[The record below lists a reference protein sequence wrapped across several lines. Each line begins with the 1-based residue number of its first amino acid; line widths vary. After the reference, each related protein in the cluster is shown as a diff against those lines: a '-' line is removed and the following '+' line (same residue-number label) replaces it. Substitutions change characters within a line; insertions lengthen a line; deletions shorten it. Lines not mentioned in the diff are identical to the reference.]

1 LRKPQPTA
9 KGAFQVKQNHSEEIE
24 RRESRLGERL
34 GRDSWPDQD
43 GAVLAGGNEQL
54 TMSERVRATAVGG
67 IGLVH
72 RLVRQIGLP
81 KLIDEAV
88 KVFKVR
94 CPYSESDHVLNIAYN
109 IVCGGRTLDDIE
121 LRRQD
126 EAYMDALGAVRIPD
140 PTTAG
145 DFLRRLDRGHIDDI
159 SEAINIA
166 RTRVWKKNKR
176 SFFERAIIDVDGTI
190 AGTQGECKEGMDM
203 SYKGI
208 WGYAPLLVT
217 LANTGEILYTR
228 NRPGN
233 RPSHEGC
240 FDYLDPAVDVVRD
253 AGFRNVRLRGD
264 GHFSL
269 TDDFDYWTERKV
281 EFVFGLPAYPNL
293 VVIADGLEERIWRC
307 LRRDGR
313 ASGSGRGARK
323 PRVKQAIIEERGY
336 KNLELEQEEYTEFAY
351 RPTKCS
357 QDYRVVVLRKTIS
370 VKQGQV
376 LLIPEIRYHF
386 YITNVSKSELTA
398 RQVIRDSNERCNQEN
413 LIEQTK
419 NGVHA
424 MRMPCDT
431 LLANDAYMV
440 IACLAWNFKA
450 WIAQLWPDREQGE
463 ELRRMEFRRFVASI
477 IAIPCQI
484 VRTGRHIVHR
494 FLGYSTWL
502 EAIFRAHK
510 RMKRMV
516 FV

>member
-1 LRKPQPTA
+1 
-9 KGAFQVKQNHSEEIE
+9 
-24 RRESRLGERL
+24 
-34 GRDSWPDQD
+34 
-43 GAVLAGGNEQL
+43 
-54 TMSERVRATAVGG
+54 
-67 IGLVH
+67 
-72 RLVRQIGLP
+72 
-81 KLIDEAV
+81 
-88 KVFKVR
+88 
-94 CPYSESDHVLNIAYN
+94 
-109 IVCGGRTLDDIE
+109 VCGGRTLDDIE

-145 DFLRRLDRGHIDDI
+145 DFLRRLDRGHIDDL
-159 SEAINIA
+159 SEAINVA

-190 AGTQGECKEGMDM
+190 ASTQGECKEGMDM

-253 AGFRNVRLRGD
+253 AGFRHVRLRGD

-269 TDDFDYWTERKV
+269 TDDFDYWTERSV

-293 VVIADGLEERIWRC
+293 VKIAEELEESTWRQ

-313 ASGSGRGARK
+313 ASRSRRGPRK
-323 PRVKQAIIEERGY
+323 PRVKQTIIEERGY
-336 KNLELEQEEYTEFAY
+336 KNLALEQEAYTEFAY
-351 RPTKCS
+351 RPTECS
-357 QDYRVVVLRKTIS
+357 RDYRVAVLRKTIS
-370 VKQGQV
+370 VKQGQA
-376 LLIPEIRYHF
+376 LLMPEVRYHF
-386 YITNVSKSELTA
+386 YITNVKKSELSA
-398 RQVIRDSNERCNQEN
+398 RGVIREANERCNQEN

-440 IACLAWNFKA
+440 IACLAWNLKA

-463 ELRRMEFRRFVASI
+463 HLRRMEFRRFVASI
-477 IAIPCQI
+477 IAIPCQV
-484 VRTGRHIVHR
+484 VRTGRRIALR
-494 FLGYSTWL
+494 FLGFSSWL
-502 EAIFRAHK
+502 GAIFRAHARFK
-510 RMKRMV
+510 RLG
-516 FV
+516 FE

>member
-1 LRKPQPTA
+1 M
-9 KGAFQVKQNHSEEIE
+9 KQQDSKEQAARRHRIE
-24 RRESRLGERL
+24 DRLS
-34 GRDSWPDQD
+34 RDSWPEKG
-43 GAVLAGGNEQL
+43 GAVLAGGNEQFA
-54 TMSERVRATAVGG
+54 MSQRTQATAVGG

-88 KVFKVR
+88 QVFKLR
-94 CPYSESDHVLNIAYN
+94 CPYHESDHVLNIAYN
-109 IVCGGRTLDDIE
+109 IVCGGKTLDDIE

-145 DFLRRLDRGHIDDI
+145 DFLRRFDRGHIDDL
-159 SEAINIA
+159 SEAINVA
-166 RTRVWKKNKR
+166 RTRVWKKNKGP
-176 SFFERAIIDVDGTI
+176 FFERAVIDVDGTI

-240 FDYLDPAVDVVRD
+240 FDYLDPAVEIVRES
-253 AGFRNVRLRGD
+253 GFRAVRLRGD
-264 GHFSL
+264 NHFSL
-269 TDDFDYWTERKV
+269 TDDFDHWTERKV
-281 EFVFGLPAYPNL
+281 EFVFGLPAHPKL
-293 VVIADGLEERIWRC
+293 VEIAEGLEEPEWRR

-313 ASGSGRGARK
+313 ASGSRRGRRK
-323 PRVKQAIIEERGY
+323 PRIKQAIIEERGY
-336 KNLELEQEEYTEFAY
+336 RNLELEQEEYTEFSY

-357 QDYRVVVLRKTIS
+357 RDYRVVVLRKSIS
-370 VKQGQV
+370 VREGQA
-376 LLIPEIRYHF
+376 LLIPEIRFRF
-386 YITNVSKSELTA
+386 YITNVPKSELSA

-413 LIEQTK
+413 VIEQAK

-440 IACLAWNFKA
+440 IACLAWNLKA
-450 WIAQLWPDREQGE
+450 WIAQLWPDRDQGE
-463 ELRRMEFRRFVASI
+463 DLRRMEFRRFVASV

-484 VRTGRHIVHR
+484 VLTGRRIVHR
-494 FLGYSTWL
+494 FLAYSSWI
-502 EAIFRAHK
+502 EAIFRAHARFK
-510 RMKRMV
+510 RLV
-516 FV
+516 FA

>member
-1 LRKPQPTA
+1 M
-9 KGAFQVKQNHSEEIE
+9 KQNHSEEIG
-24 RRESRLGERL
+24 RRKDRLDERL
-34 GRDSWPDQD
+34 GRDSWPDK
-43 GAVLAGGNEQL
+43 GGPVLAGGNEQL
-54 TMSERVRATAVGG
+54 SMSERVHATGVGG

-81 KLIDEAV
+81 KLIDETLQI
-88 KVFKVR
+88 FKVR
-94 CPYSESDHVLNIAYN
+94 CPYYESDHVLNIAYN

-126 EAYMDALGAVRIPD
+126 EAYMDALGSVRIPD

-145 DFLRRLDRGHIDDI
+145 DFLRRFDRGHIDDL
-159 SEAINIA
+159 SEAINVA
-166 RTRVWKKNKR
+166 RTQVWKKNKP

-217 LANTGEILYTR
+217 LANTSEILYTR

-253 AGFRNVRLRGD
+253 AGFLNVRLRGD

-269 TDDFDYWTERKV
+269 TDDFDYWTERDV
-281 EFVFGLPAYPNL
+281 EFVFGLPAHPKL
-293 VVIADGLEERIWRC
+293 VEIAEGLEERTWRC

-313 ASGSGRGARK
+313 SKRSRRGPRK

-351 RPTKCS
+351 RPIKCS
-357 QDYRVVVLRKTIS
+357 RDYRVVVLRKTIR
-370 VKQGQV
+370 VREGQA

-386 YITNVSKSELTA
+386 YITNVKKSELSA
-398 RQVIRDSNERCNQEN
+398 RQVIREANERCNQEN

-440 IACLAWNFKA
+440 IACLAWNLKA

-463 ELRRMEFRRFVASI
+463 DLKRMEFRRFVACI
-477 IAIPCQI
+477 IALPCQV

-494 FLGYSTWL
+494 FMAYSSWL
-502 EAIFRAHK
+502 EAIFRAHTRFK
-510 RMKRMV
+510 RLV
-516 FV
+516 FA

>member
-1 LRKPQPTA
+1 MKQQDSKELAARKNR
-9 KGAFQVKQNHSEEIE
+9 VMD
-24 RRESRLGERL
+24 RLS
-34 GRDSWPDQD
+34 RDSWPKDD
-43 GAVLAGGNEQL
+43 GVVLAGGNERFS
-54 TMSERVRATAVGG
+54 MSRRTRATAFGG

-81 KLIDEAV
+81 QLIDDEV
-88 KVFKVR
+88 RVFKLR
-94 CPYSESDHVLNIAYN
+94 SPYHESDHVLNIAYN

-121 LRRQD
+121 QRRQD

-145 DFLRRLDRGHIDDI
+145 DFLRRFDRGQIDDL
-159 SEAINIA
+159 SEAINVA
-166 RTRVWKKNKR
+166 RTRIWKKNKR
-176 SFFERAIIDVDGTI
+176 SFFELAIIDVDGTI

-217 LANTGEILYTR
+217 LANTGEVLYTR
-228 NRPGN
+228 NRSGN

-253 AGFRNVRLRGD
+253 GGFRKVRLRGD
-264 GHFSL
+264 SHFSL
-269 TDDFDYWTERKV
+269 TDDFDHWTERKV
-281 EFVFGLPAYPNL
+281 EFVFGLPAHPNL
-293 VVIADGLEERIWRC
+293 VEIAEGLEECEWRG

-313 ASGSGRGARK
+313 TSKCRRGLRK

-336 KNLELEQEEYTEFAY
+336 KNLTLEHEEYTEFDY

-357 QDYRVVVLRKTIS
+357 RDYRVVVLRKTIS
-370 VKQGQV
+370 VNEGQS

-386 YITNVSKSELTA
+386 YITNALKSELTA
-398 RQVIRDSNERCNQEN
+398 RQVIREANERCNQEN

-440 IACLAWNFKA
+440 MACLAWNLKA
-450 WIAQLWPDREQGE
+450 WIAQLWPHREQGE
-463 ELRRMEFRRFVASI
+463 DLRSMEFRRFVADI
-477 IAIPCQI
+477 IAIPCQV

-494 FLGYSTWL
+494 FLAYSSWL
-502 EAIFRAHK
+502 DAVFRAHTRFK
-510 RMKRMV
+510 RLS
-516 FV
+516 FA

>member
-1 LRKPQPTA
+1 M
-9 KGAFQVKQNHSEEIE
+9 KQDHSGEIE
-24 RRESRLGERL
+24 RRKSRLDERL
-34 GRDSWPDQD
+34 ARDSWPRK
-43 GAVLAGGNEQL
+43 GGPVLDGGNERL
-54 TMSERVRATAVGG
+54 EMSERVRATSFGG

-81 KLIDEAV
+81 KLIDDTV
-88 KVFKVR
+88 QVFKVH
-94 CPYSESDHVLNIAYN
+94 CPYRESDHVLNIAYN

-145 DFLRRLDRGHIDDI
+145 DFLRRLGRGTIDLL
-159 SEAINIA
+159 SEAINTA
-166 RTRVWKKNKR
+166 RVRVWKKNKR

-240 FDYLDPAVDVVRD
+240 FDYLDPAVDLVRD
-253 AGFRNVRLRGD
+253 AGFKKVRLRGD

-269 TDDFDYWTERKV
+269 TDDFDYWSKKKV
-281 EFVFGLPAYPNL
+281 EFVFGLAAHPKL
-293 VVIADGLEERIWRC
+293 VQIAEGLEEGQWRQ
-307 LRRDGR
+307 LRRDAGAAGSQRR
-313 ASGSGRGARK
+313 AKK
-323 PRVKQAIIEERGY
+323 PRVKQAVIEARGY
-336 KNLELEQEEYTEFAY
+336 KNLELEQEDYTEFAY
-351 RPTKCS
+351 RPTKCARE
-357 QDYRVVVLRKTIS
+357 YRVVVLRKTIN
-370 VKQGQV
+370 VRQGQA
-376 LLIPEIRYHF
+376 LLLPEIRYHF
-386 YITNVSKSELTA
+386 YITNVAKSELSA
-398 RQVIRDSNERCNQEN
+398 REVIRQSNERCNQEN

-431 LLANDAYMV
+431 MLANDAYMV
-440 IACLAWNFKA
+440 IACLAWNLKA
-450 WIAQLWPDREQGE
+450 WMAQLWPDREQGQD
-463 ELRRMEFRRFVASI
+463 LKRMEFRRFVASI
-477 IAIPCQI
+477 IAIPCQV
-484 VRTGRHIVHR
+484 VRTGRRIVLR
-494 FLGYSTWL
+494 FLGYSEWL
-502 EAIFRAHK
+502 GAVFRAHA
-510 RMKRMV
+510 RLTRLV
-516 FV
+516 FA